1 MCNICRQKQ
10 ESYFSSRKLIPT
22 TSSVSQLTS
31 TSGNNNNINDENT
44 SSISKQYVSDYIL
57 SQPFDNQV
65 EDELK
70 IKPNGAK
77 KKVNPIIPPPR
88 KRMLP
93 TAHLQ
98 AKDTKNDS
106 SSEQDDGA
114 LSSPD
119 SASAIDDTESVPR
132 GKNLGPFHF
141 SLGHLEEEEEEKE
154 SD

>member
-1 MCNICRQKQ
+1 M
-10 ESYFSSRKLIPT
+10 
-22 TSSVSQLTS
+22 SQLTS

-57 SQPFDNQV
+57 SQPFDNQE

-77 KKVNPIIPPPR
+77 KKVNPIIPSQR

-98 AKDTKNDS
+98 QQQEQAKETKNDS

-119 SASAIDDTESVPR
+119 STSAIDDTESVPR
-132 GKNLGPFHF
+132 GKII
-141 SLGHLEEEEEEKE
+141 GH
-154 SD
+154 